1 MYLYI
6 NIKLHQCKANCNAKQ
21 ISIKPTFEHKY
32 DLTEAQTR
40 VVCFLA
46 SKRMQRWIWLHGCI
60 NSLRGKQQ
68 LSSTRL
74 DCTHCALKVFVSTS
88 SKKQHSQRKTRSD
101 SSDCVSSLRFEK
113 KIAIISYQHCIS
125 MLTNHVPEASS
136 PHLQVSMPH
145 ALLACLL
152 QSRPTLWLFCLLTY
166 TWHWSQGQNCRKT
179 CRLCNELEQNTE
191 ICIPAAS

>member
-113 KIAIISYQHCIS
+113 KNSNHFISALHQHAHKSRARSQLSTSSGIDAARLARLPVAVAAHPLAVLFADVH
-125 MLTNHVPEASS
+125 LTLKPGA
-136 PHLQVSMPH
+136 
-145 ALLACLL
+145 
-152 QSRPTLWLFCLLTY
+152 
-166 TWHWSQGQNCRKT
+166 
-179 CRLCNELEQNTE
+179 EL
-191 ICIPAAS
+191 